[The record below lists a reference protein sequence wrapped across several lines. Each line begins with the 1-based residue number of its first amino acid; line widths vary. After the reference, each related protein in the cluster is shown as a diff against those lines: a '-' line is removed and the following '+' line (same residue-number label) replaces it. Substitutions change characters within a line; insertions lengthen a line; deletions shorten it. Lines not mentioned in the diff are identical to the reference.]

1 MISMNCSPPRAIDT
15 ARPAMLP
22 GGEGPDAE
30 QAELE
35 ERIPDHA
42 LDPHE
47 SGKEDGARAE
57 HAEDDRIGPA
67 HGVVPIRL
75 EAVGDGDEDGAEA
88 DGEGDVAPPVD
99 TAAVS
104 FRGVTQHAV
113 GPQRSEHTNG
123 HVDPEHR
130 TPIQNRQ
137 QTSRDQADELP
148 GDGRD
153 LIDAERKAALI
164 RGEGV
169 GQDCGRIGCEH
180 GPTECLGH
188 APADQPQ
195 RSVSTLERIKRKQD

>member
-1 MISMNCSPPRAIDT
+1 MISMNCSPPRAYRHGEAGDV
-15 ARPAMLP
+15 A

-35 ERIPDHA
+35 ERIPDRA

-47 SGKEDGARAE
+47 SGEEDGARGEQA
-57 HAEDDRIGPA
+57 ADDRIGPA
-67 HGVVPIRL
+67 HAVVSIRL

-99 TAAVS
+99 PAAVS
-104 FRGVTQHAV
+104 FTGVTQHAV
-113 GPQRSEHTNG
+113 GPHRSEHTDG

-153 LIDAERKAALI
+153 LIDAQRQAALI
-164 RGEGV
+164 
-169 GQDCGRIGCEH
+169 
-180 GPTECLGH
+180 
-188 APADQPQ
+188 
-195 RSVSTLERIKRKQD
+195 